1 MDKVLQIIMLTLGAI
16 VLIFLFSLVMAWPVM
31 LLWDW
36 IMPILF
42 GLKSITFWQ
51 SWGLL
56 MLSGLLIKNSSS
68 GSNK

>member
-1 MDKVLQIIMLTLGAI
+1 MNKIIEGILIALGAI
-16 VLIFLFSLVMAWPVM
+16 VVIFLLGLLMAWPVM

-42 GLKSITFWQ
+42 GLGVITFWQ

-56 MLSGLLIKNSSS
+56 VLTGLLFRSSS
-68 GSNK
+68 K

>member
-1 MDKVLQIIMLTLGAI
+1 MNKLIEGILIALGAI
-16 VLIFLFSLVMAWPVM
+16 VVIFLLGLLMAWPVM

-42 GLKSITFWQ
+42 GLGIITFWQ

-56 MLSGLLIKNSSS
+56 VLTGLLFRSSS
-68 GSNK
+68 K